1 MVESGRLRT
10 TVLGFLGA
18 VVAFAVAIW
27 VIGPTEIYG
36 ALVMSQP
43 AILVAIVGVA
53 ACWLTAWGLSLRT
66 VLDALDAPVPASTAV
81 LVFASATFAN
91 NVTPFGQAGGEPVSA
106 LLISRASDREYE
118 TGLAAIASVDA
129 LNFVPSIG
137 LALVG
142 LGYFATTLTFG
153 ADLTLAAGA
162 VVAFAAVL
170 VVGAVLGWR
179 YRYRIE
185 RGVVATLAPLIQRVA
200 EALPRVSPPEPDALE
215 ARIEEFFAAV
225 ERVATSPRKLALAL
239 LFSTIGWVGL
249 ATSLWL
255 SLYALGYTVPL
266 AVVLVAIPAGA
277 MASITPLPG
286 GLGGVAAVLGA
297 LVDGTTVGISVA
309 TIAAAVLIHRGATYV
324 LPTMVGGGVAAVL
337 VDR

>member
-1 MVESGRLRT
+1 MIKSGRLRT

-18 VVAFAVAIW
+18 VIAFAIAIW
-27 VIGPTEIYG
+27 VIGPHEIYD
-36 ALVMSQP
+36 ALTMSQP
-43 AILVAIVGVA
+43 IVLIAIVGVA
-53 ACWLTAWGLSLRT
+53 GCWLTAWGLSLRT
-66 VLDALDAPVPASTAV
+66 VLDALDAPVPISTAV

-91 NVTPFGQAGGEPVSA
+91 NITPFGQAGGEPVSA
-106 LLISRASDREYE
+106 LLISRASNREYE

-142 LGYFATTLTFG
+142 FGYFATTLTFG
-153 ADLTLAAGA
+153 TDLTFAAA
-162 VVAFAAVL
+162 AICLFAAVL
-170 VVGAVLGWR
+170 VVVAVFAWR

-185 RGVVATLAPLIQRVA
+185 RGVVATFGPLIQRTARV
-200 EALPRVSPPEPDALE
+200 LPKITPPEPE
-215 ARIEEFFAAV
+215 VVENRVTEFFTAI

-239 LFSTIGWVGL
+239 VFSTVGWMAL
-249 ATSLWL
+249 AVSLWL
-255 SLYALGYTVPL
+255 SLYALGYTVPF
-266 AVVLVAIPAGA
+266 AVVLVAVPAGA

-297 LVDGTTVGISVA
+297 LVTGTTGGISIA
-309 TIAAAVLIHRGATYV
+309 TVTAAILIHRGATYV

-337 VDR
+337 AAR